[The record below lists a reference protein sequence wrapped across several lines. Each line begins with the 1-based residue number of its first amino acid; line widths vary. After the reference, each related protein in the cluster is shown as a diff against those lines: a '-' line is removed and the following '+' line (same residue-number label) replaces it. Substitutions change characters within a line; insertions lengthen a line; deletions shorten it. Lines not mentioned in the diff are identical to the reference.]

1 MREYARTEIIREK
14 CHFCGCK
21 NKLFT
26 ELIKAD
32 HTEIGM
38 VLRCCN
44 CGKLTFHINPGLG
57 IDVVENYINHKIY
70 AGKSKCIQESYCP
83 HTHCALYGT
92 CGGNRKPPK
101 GRRYLPNKNKLLDSS
116 KLVVKSKKE
125 PYYR

>member
-83 HTHCALYGT
+83 HTPIVHYMELVEGIE
-92 CGGNRKPPK
+92 N
-101 GRRYLPNKNKLLDSS
+101 LQKNDDIFQIKINF
-116 KLVVKSKKE
+116 
-125 PYYR
+125 